1 MINNGQSG
9 DGTPNQQQV
18 SLQGVCKYNLRKKT
32 IDKEKHNIEIIKEF
46 DLSNLF

>member
-18 SLQGVCKYNLRKKT
+18 SRQGVCKYNLRKKK
-32 IDKEKHNIEIIKEF
+32 IDMEKHKIEIIKEF
-46 DLSNLF
+46 YLSNLF